1 MDVEKIRQ
9 KIEDKEKELEQK
21 RNQYK
26 WDENEIIVVNE
37 IVYKHDEP
45 RCINCHRVV
54 EFFKD
59 LDEVE

>member
-1 MDVEKIRQ
+1 MILCPKCGKVNNYY
-9 KIEDKEKELEQK
+9 K
-21 RNQYK
+21 RESLK
-26 WDENEIIVVNE
+26 RDIIMDENEIIVVNE